1 MIEIQIYFVN
11 FRLGEEFARI
21 YEEFEVNTSKIK
33 SSQRIE
39 MTIET
44 KRKNGVIYAEEISQS
59 CTEIINSIYN
69 LFKREHSQKIESV
82 GRLRN
87 DLFFV
92 RKRLIKF
99 GDIVG
104 ILGSNTFREST
115 YYSPSLLEMHQHEC
129 GDILYDIF
137 MVAANLKHFFRCTDD
152 FKDMNIGLRLVYTFS
167 KFLNTVVQR
176 NTKVCRLRH
185 RSQSRYVWIGYKK
198 KMS

>member
-1 MIEIQIYFVN
+1 MIHIKSVPIYFVN

-33 SSQRIE
+33 S
-39 MTIET
+39 
-44 KRKNGVIYAEEISQS
+44 IS
-59 CTEIINSIYN
+59 NV
-69 LFKREHSQKIESV
+69 FKREHSPKIESI
-82 GRLRN
+82 GHLCN
-87 DLFFV
+87 HLFFV

-104 ILGSNTFREST
+104 TLASNTFWEST

-137 MVAANLKHFFRCTDD
+137 MVAANPKHFFRCTDN

-167 KFLNTVVQR
+167 KFLNTVVQC
-176 NTKVCRLRH
+176 NTKVCCLRH
-185 RSQSRYVWIGYKK
+185 RSQSCYVWIGYKK